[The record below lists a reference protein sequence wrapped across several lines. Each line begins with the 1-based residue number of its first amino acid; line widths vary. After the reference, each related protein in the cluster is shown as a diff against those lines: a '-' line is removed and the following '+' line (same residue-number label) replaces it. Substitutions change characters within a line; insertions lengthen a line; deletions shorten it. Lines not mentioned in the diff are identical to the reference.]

1 MIKFKIEHDGTKVEF
16 ASYEAALA
24 YKNENVLNGE
34 IVEFDDPLAT
44 SVKPKYY
51 VDLTP
56 RQLRQVL
63 VLNGISL
70 DLISAQLAQLP
81 EPQKSLAYIEWEY
94 STAMKRHNPLVGQM
108 ATALGLS
115 EAQVDA
121 MWEAASKL

>member
-16 ASYEAALA
+16 ASFDAALE
-24 YKNENVLNGE
+24 YKSEKNLQEE
-34 IVEFDDPLAT
+34 IVEFEDISAT
-44 SVKPKYY
+44 SVKHKYY

-56 RQLRQVL
+56 RQLRQIL

-94 STAMKRHNPLVGQM
+94 STAMKRSNPLVGQM